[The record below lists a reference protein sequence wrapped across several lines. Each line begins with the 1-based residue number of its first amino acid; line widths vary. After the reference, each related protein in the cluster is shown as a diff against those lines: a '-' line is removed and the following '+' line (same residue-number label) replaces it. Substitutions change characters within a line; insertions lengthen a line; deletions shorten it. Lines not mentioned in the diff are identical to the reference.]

1 MEIEI
6 DEAGAIEEES
16 GESSQTVHEESD
28 VHHSEA
34 EPNDHDL
41 PIEEL
46 SESNDNKQWYE
57 QLVLTYFEFPEL
69 LKKKKK
75 DEIKVD
81 ENIIGKCLQCKKSY
95 SGRLCSTSNWQR
107 HLKVSIVLITGNWLN
122 KFISY
127 CK

>member
-1 MEIEI
+1 MEMEIAE
-6 DEAGAIEEES
+6 DGAIEEES
-16 GESSQTVHEESD
+16 GERSQTVNEESD

-46 SESNDNKQWYE
+46 SESNDIKEWYE

-75 DEIKVD
+75 DED
-81 ENIIGKCLQCKKSY
+81 ENIIGKCLQCKKTY
-95 SGRLCSTSNWQR
+95 SGRLFSTSN
-107 HLKVSIVLITGNWLN
+107 
-122 KFISY
+122 
-127 CK
+127 

>member
-6 DEAGAIEEES
+6 AEAGAIEEES

-46 SESNDNKQWYE
+46 SESNDIKEWYE

-69 LKKKKK
+69 LTKKKK
-75 DEIKVD
+75 
-81 ENIIGKCLQCKKSY
+81 
-95 SGRLCSTSNWQR
+95 
-107 HLKVSIVLITGNWLN
+107 LN
-122 KFISY
+122 KSR
-127 CK
+127 